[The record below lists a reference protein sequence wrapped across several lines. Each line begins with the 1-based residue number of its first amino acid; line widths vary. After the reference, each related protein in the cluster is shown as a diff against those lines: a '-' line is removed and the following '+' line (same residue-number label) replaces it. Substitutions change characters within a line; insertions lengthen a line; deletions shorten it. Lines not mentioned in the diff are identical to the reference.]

1 MTPLSLN
8 VCAIL
13 LNRRA
18 RYFAAVDQLQQEDP
32 AVQRL
37 VTEVFQLLRPVSA
50 LQEEPLRS
58 RVLEQLRKQ
67 TVN

>member
-18 RYFAAVDQLQQEDP
+18 RYFAAVQRFTSKSQERKFMGFEQVSINDLP
-32 AVQRL
+32 PK
-37 VTEVFQLLRPVSA
+37 LLARIP
-50 LQEEPLRS
+50 
-58 RVLEQLRKQ
+58 
-67 TVN
+67 